1 MGMKAVEIIGLSFH
15 RTRQAP
21 PTLDGIDFDL
31 AEGETIC
38 IIGPNGAGKS
48 TLVMCV
54 LGLLRHSGGRV
65 AIAGDDIGG
74 LSRAEMARRA
84 AYVPQGAQSTFA
96 FSVRDIALMGRT
108 AHFGSMSAPS
118 SRDRRIA
125 DEALERTGIAHL
137 RERKFAE
144 LSGGER
150 QLVLIARAL
159 AQDTPLIVMD
169 EPTAGLDLGNQRRV
183 LAMIRE
189 LGQACKSV
197 LMTTHAPD
205 QALNLNCTVG
215 LLRAGSLIASG
226 PAAEICDQ
234 WTMEALYGAPL
245 TRLTNTERAGLAAY
259 VPLL

>member
-1 MGMKAVEIIGLSFH
+1 MKAVEVIGLSFQ
-15 RTRQAP
+15 RPRQATP
-21 PTLDGIDFDL
+21 ILDDIGLDL

-54 LGLLRHSGGRV
+54 LGLLRYAGGRV
-65 AIAGDDIGG
+65 AIAGDDIAT
-74 LSRAEMARRA
+74 LSRVELARRA
-84 AYVPQGAQSTFA
+84 AYVPQGAHSTFA

-125 DEALERTGIAHL
+125 DEALERTGIGHL
-137 RERKFAE
+137 RERRFAE

-159 AQDTPLIVMD
+159 AQDAPFIVMD
-169 EPTAGLDLGNQRRV
+169 EPTSGLDLGNQRRV

-189 LGQACKSV
+189 LAQAGKSV
-197 LMTTHAPD
+197 VMTTHAPD
-205 QALNLNCTVG
+205 QALNLNCRVG
-215 LLRAGSLIASG
+215 LLRAGRLVARG

-234 WTMEALYGAPL
+234 PTMEALYGTPL
-245 TRLTNTERAGLAAY
+245 TRLTNAERKGLAAY
-259 VPLL
+259 IPFL